1 MAADREI
8 ACFSCSADFESA
20 NEAGNMPALH
30 AVAGIFFHWRCKGN
44 SLQRLSPRRHQEKLD
59 QLRAFVSWWLNRIS
73 ASNNLLLPPGLAVAR
88 QNLPFR
94 MQEIIGRLLAG
105 DAAREPVKW
114 VQKAACRITR
124 SSGRSAMFIEKF
136 CSTILKLQR
145 SDMLAN
151 CF

>member
-1 MAADREI
+1 MRYMRLRV
-8 ACFSCSADFESA
+8 CFSLALQ
-20 NEAGNMPALH
+20 GKQPAKTFTTK
-30 AVAGIFFHWRCKGN
+30 A
-44 SLQRLSPRRHQEKLD
+44 RRHQEKLD
-59 QLRAFVSWWLNRIS
+59 QLRAFVSLWLNRIS

-88 QNLPFR
+88 QNFPFL

-114 VQKAACRITR
+114 VQKAICRIAR
-124 SSGRSAMFIEKF
+124 SFGRSAMFIENF
-136 CSTILKLQR
+136 CSMILKLQR